1 MTIGIFGRDLAFL
14 DAYTSRPFFPTPEA
28 TMTDAASSIAIII
41 GAGHAGGEL
50 AIALRNEGWEG
61 RILLLGEEAHLPYH
75 RPPLSKAYLAGS
87 VEKASLSIRPQ
98 AAYDKAN
105 VEFFGNVRVVR
116 IDRANKRLELAD
128 GKQLAYDKLA
138 IATGG
143 RPRPLAVPN
152 AAAAERCAN
161 FHYLRTLDDV
171 ELIRAQMAPGKRLA
185 IVGGGYIGLEVA
197 AAAVAQGLQVTVL
210 EALPRVLQRV
220 TAAELS
226 AYYERKHREAGVD
239 IRTGV
244 QVADLELTDAAVSAV
259 LCADG
264 SRLEADL
271 VVVGIGLIANT
282 ELAAEAGLAVD
293 NGILVDE
300 YARTDDP
307 DIHAAGDCTN
317 HPNPVLG
324 RRLRLESVPNAL
336 EQSRVAAATM
346 AGKLHKSYASVPWFW
361 SDQYELKLK
370 MVGLSQGFERL
381 VLRGDP
387 LSDSFSAFYLKDG
400 KVLAADTVN
409 RPQDFIAAKRLVAE
423 GIPVTAEQLA
433 DDSRPLKEL
442 LPVPAA

>member
-1 MTIGIFGRDLAFL
+1 
-14 DAYTSRPFFPTPEA
+14 
-28 TMTDAASSIAIII
+28 MTDAASSTAIII

-87 VEKASLSIRPQ
+87 VEKSSLSIRPQ
-98 AAYDKAN
+98 MAYDKAN
-105 VEFFGNVRVVR
+105 VEFIGSVRVSR
-116 IDRANKRLELAD
+116 IDRANQRLELAD
-128 GKQLAYDKLA
+128 GSQLAYDKLA

-143 RPRPLAVPN
+143 RPRPLSVPN
-152 AAAAERCAN
+152 AAVAERCAN
-161 FHYLRTLDDV
+161 LHYLRTLDDV
-171 ELIRAQMAPGKRLA
+171 EQIRAQLAPGKRLA

-197 AAAVAQGLQVTVL
+197 ASAIAQGLQVTVL

-244 QVADLELTDAAVSAV
+244 QVADLEVTGDTVTAV

-264 SRLEADL
+264 SRLAADL
-271 VVVGIGLIANT
+271 VVVGIGLLANT
-282 ELAAEAGLAVD
+282 ELAAEAGLQVD

-300 YARTDDP
+300 HAQTSDP
-307 DIHAAGDCTN
+307 HIYAAGDCTN
-317 HPNPVLG
+317 HPNALLG

-336 EQSRVAAATM
+336 EQSRVAAANM
-346 AGKLHKSYASVPWFW
+346 AGKAKTYASVPWFW

-370 MVGLSQGFERL
+370 MVGLSEGFERL

-387 LSDSFSAFYLKDG
+387 ATDSFSAFYLKGD

-423 GIPVTAEQLA
+423 GIAVTAEQLA
-433 DDSRPLKEL
+433 DDGRPLKEL
-442 LPVPAA
+442 LPAAQG

>member
-1 MTIGIFGRDLAFL
+1 
-14 DAYTSRPFFPTPEA
+14 
-28 TMTDAASSIAIII
+28 MTDAASSTAIII

-50 AIALRNEGWEG
+50 AVALRNEGWAG

-87 VEKASLSIRPQ
+87 VEKSSLAIRPQ
-98 AAYDKAN
+98 AAYERAN
-105 VEFFGNVRVVR
+105 IEFMAGVRVVR
-116 IDRANKRLELAD
+116 IDRANQRLQLAD
-128 GKQLAYDKLA
+128 GAQLNYDRLA

-143 RPRPLAVPN
+143 RPRPLSVPN
-152 AAAAERCAN
+152 AAVAERCAN

-171 ELIRAQMAPGKRLA
+171 EQIRAQMAPGKRLA

-197 AAAVAQGLQVTVL
+197 ASAIAQGLQVTVL

-244 QVADLELTDAAVSAV
+244 QVADLEVTGDAVTAV

-264 SRLEADL
+264 SRLAADL
-271 VVVGIGLIANT
+271 VVVGIGLLANT
-282 ELAAEAGLAVD
+282 ELAAEAGLQVD

-300 YARTDDP
+300 HAQTSDP
-307 DIHAAGDCTN
+307 HIFAAGDCTN
-317 HPNPVLG
+317 HPNALLG

-336 EQSRVAAATM
+336 EQSRVAAANM
-346 AGKLHKSYASVPWFW
+346 AGKAKTYASAPWFW

-370 MVGLSQGFERL
+370 MVGLSEGFERL

-387 LSDSFSAFYLKDG
+387 ATDSFSAFYLKGD

-423 GIPVTAEQLA
+423 GIAISPEQLA

-442 LPVPAA
+442 LPSPAA

>member
-1 MTIGIFGRDLAFL
+1 
-14 DAYTSRPFFPTPEA
+14 
-28 TMTDAASSIAIII
+28 MTDAASSTAIII

-87 VEKASLSIRPQ
+87 VEKSSLSIRPQ
-98 AAYDKAN
+98 MAYDKAN
-105 VEFFGNVRVVR
+105 VEFIGSVRVSR
-116 IDRANKRLELAD
+116 IDRANQRLELAD
-128 GKQLAYDKLA
+128 GSQLAYDKLA

-143 RPRPLAVPN
+143 RPRPLSVPN
-152 AAAAERCAN
+152 AAVAERCAN
-161 FHYLRTLDDV
+161 LHYLRTLDDV
-171 ELIRAQMAPGKRLA
+171 EQIRAQLAPGKRLA

-197 AAAVAQGLQVTVL
+197 ASAIAQGLQVTVL

-244 QVADLELTDAAVSAV
+244 QVADLEVTGDTVTAV

-264 SRLEADL
+264 SRLAADL
-271 VVVGIGLIANT
+271 VVVGIGLLANT
-282 ELAAEAGLAVD
+282 ELAAEAGLQVD

-300 YARTDDP
+300 HAQTSDP
-307 DIHAAGDCTN
+307 QIYAAGDCTN
-317 HPNPVLG
+317 HPNALLG

-336 EQSRVAAATM
+336 EQSRVAAANM
-346 AGKLHKSYASVPWFW
+346 ADKTKTYASVPWFW

-370 MVGLSQGFERL
+370 MVGLAEGFERL

-387 LSDSFSAFYLKDG
+387 ATDSFSAFYLKGD

-423 GIPVTAEQLA
+423 GIAVTDAQLA
-433 DDSRPLKEL
+433 DDSQPLKEL
-442 LPVPAA
+442 LPAPAA

>member
-1 MTIGIFGRDLAFL
+1 
-14 DAYTSRPFFPTPEA
+14 
-28 TMTDAASSIAIII
+28 MTDAASSTAIII

-87 VEKASLSIRPQ
+87 VEKSSLSIRPQ
-98 AAYDKAN
+98 MAYDKAN
-105 VEFFGNVRVVR
+105 VEFIGGVRVSR
-116 IDRANKRLELAD
+116 IDRANQRLELAD
-128 GKQLAYDKLA
+128 GSQLAYDKLA

-143 RPRPLAVPN
+143 RPRPLSVPN
-152 AAAAERCAN
+152 AAVAERCAN

-171 ELIRAQMAPGKRLA
+171 EQIRAQLAPGKRLA

-197 AAAVAQGLQVTVL
+197 ASAIAQGLQVTVL

-244 QVADLELTDAAVSAV
+244 QVADLEVTGDAVTAV

-264 SRLEADL
+264 SRLAADL
-271 VVVGIGLIANT
+271 VVVGIGLLANT
-282 ELAAEAGLAVD
+282 ELAAEAGLQVD

-300 YARTDDP
+300 HAQTSDP
-307 DIHAAGDCTN
+307 HIYAAGDCTN
-317 HPNPVLG
+317 HPNALLG

-336 EQSRVAAATM
+336 EQSRVAAANM
-346 AGKLHKSYASVPWFW
+346 AGKAKTYASVPWFW

-370 MVGLSQGFERL
+370 MVGLAEGFERL

-387 LSDSFSAFYLKDG
+387 ATDSFSAFYLKGD

-423 GIPVTAEQLA
+423 GIAVTDAQLA
-433 DDSRPLKEL
+433 DDSRPLKEQ
-442 LPVPAA
+442 LPAPAA

>member
-1 MTIGIFGRDLAFL
+1 
-14 DAYTSRPFFPTPEA
+14 
-28 TMTDAASSIAIII
+28 MTDAASSTAIII

-87 VEKASLSIRPQ
+87 VEKSSLSIRPQ
-98 AAYDKAN
+98 MAYDKAN
-105 VEFFGNVRVVR
+105 VEFIGGVRVSR
-116 IDRANKRLELAD
+116 IDRANQRLELAD
-128 GKQLAYDKLA
+128 GSQLAYDKLA

-143 RPRPLAVPN
+143 RPRPLSVPN
-152 AAAAERCAN
+152 SAVAERCAN
-161 FHYLRTLDDV
+161 VHYLRTLDDV
-171 ELIRAQMAPGKRLA
+171 EQIRAQLAPGKRLA

-197 AAAVAQGLQVTVL
+197 ASAIAQGLQVTVL
-210 EALPRVLQRV
+210 EAMPRVLQRV

-239 IRTGV
+239 IRTDV
-244 QVADLELTDAAVSAV
+244 QVADLEVTGDTVTAV

-264 SRLEADL
+264 SRLAADL
-271 VVVGIGLIANT
+271 VVVGIGLLANT
-282 ELAAEAGLAVD
+282 ELAAEAGLQVD

-300 YARTDDP
+300 HAQTSDP
-307 DIHAAGDCTN
+307 HIYAAGDCTN
-317 HPNPVLG
+317 HPNALLG

-336 EQSRVAAATM
+336 EQSRVAAANM
-346 AGKLHKSYASVPWFW
+346 AGKAKTYASVPWFW

-370 MVGLSQGFERL
+370 MVGLAEGFERL

-387 LSDSFSAFYLKDG
+387 ATDSFSAFYLKGD

-423 GIPVTAEQLA
+423 GIAVTDAQLA

-442 LPVPAA
+442 LPAAQG

>member
-1 MTIGIFGRDLAFL
+1 
-14 DAYTSRPFFPTPEA
+14 
-28 TMTDAASSIAIII
+28 MTDAASSTAIII

-50 AIALRNEGWEG
+50 AVALRNEGWEG

-87 VEKASLSIRPQ
+87 VEKSSLAIRPL
-98 AAYDKAN
+98 AAYERAN
-105 VEFFGNVRVVR
+105 VEFMPGVRVVR
-116 IDRANKRLELAD
+116 IDRANQRLELAD
-128 GKQLAYDKLA
+128 GAQLSYDRLA

-143 RPRPLAVPN
+143 RPRPLSAPN
-152 AAAAERCAN
+152 AAVAERCAN

-171 ELIRAQMAPGKRLA
+171 EQIRAQLAAGKRLV

-197 AAAVAQGLQVTVL
+197 ASAIAQGLQVTVL

-244 QVADLELTDAAVSAV
+244 QVADLEVTSDTVTAV

-264 SRLEADL
+264 SRLAADL
-271 VVVGIGLIANT
+271 VVVGIGLLANT
-282 ELAAEAGLAVD
+282 ELAAEAGLQID

-300 YARTDDP
+300 HAQTSDP
-307 DIHAAGDCTN
+307 HIYAAGDCTN
-317 HPNPVLG
+317 HPNALLG

-336 EQSRVAAATM
+336 EQSRVAAANM
-346 AGKLHKSYASVPWFW
+346 AGKAKTYASVPWFW

-370 MVGLSQGFERL
+370 MVGLSEGFERL

-387 LSDSFSAFYLKDG
+387 ATDSFSAFYLKGD

-423 GIPVTAEQLA
+423 GIAVTAAQLA

-442 LPVPAA
+442 LPAPAA

>member
-1 MTIGIFGRDLAFL
+1 
-14 DAYTSRPFFPTPEA
+14 
-28 TMTDAASSIAIII
+28 MTDAASSTAIII

-87 VEKASLSIRPQ
+87 VEKSSLSIRPKM
-98 AAYDKAN
+98 AYDKAN
-105 VEFFGNVRVVR
+105 VEFIGGVRVSR
-116 IDRANKRLELAD
+116 IDRANQRLELAD
-128 GKQLAYDKLA
+128 GSQLAYDRLA

-143 RPRPLAVPN
+143 RPRPLSVPN
-152 AAAAERCAN
+152 AAVAERCAN

-171 ELIRAQMAPGKRLA
+171 EQIRAQLAPGKRLA

-197 AAAVAQGLQVTVL
+197 ASAIAQGLQVTVL

-244 QVADLELTDAAVSAV
+244 QVADLEVTGDTVTAV

-264 SRLEADL
+264 SRLAADL
-271 VVVGIGLIANT
+271 VVVGIGLLANT
-282 ELAAEAGLAVD
+282 ELAAEAGLQVD

-300 YARTDDP
+300 HAQTSDP
-307 DIHAAGDCTN
+307 HIYAAGDCTN
-317 HPNPVLG
+317 HPNALLG

-336 EQSRVAAATM
+336 EQSRVAAANM
-346 AGKLHKSYASVPWFW
+346 AGKAKTYASVPWFW

-370 MVGLSQGFERL
+370 MVGLAEGFERL

-387 LSDSFSAFYLKDG
+387 ATDSFSAFYLKGD

-423 GIPVTAEQLA
+423 GIAVTAEQLA
-433 DDSRPLKEL
+433 DDGRPLKEL
-442 LPVPAA
+442 LPAAQG

>member
-1 MTIGIFGRDLAFL
+1 
-14 DAYTSRPFFPTPEA
+14 
-28 TMTDAASSIAIII
+28 MTDAASSTAIII

-87 VEKASLSIRPQ
+87 VEKSSLSIRPQ
-98 AAYDKAN
+98 MAYDKAN
-105 VEFFGNVRVVR
+105 VEFIGGVRVSR
-116 IDRANKRLELAD
+116 IDRANQRLELAD
-128 GKQLAYDKLA
+128 GSQLAYDRLA

-143 RPRPLAVPN
+143 RPRPLSVPN
-152 AAAAERCAN
+152 AAVAERCAN

-171 ELIRAQMAPGKRLA
+171 EQIRAQLAPGKRLA

-197 AAAVAQGLQVTVL
+197 ASAIAQGLLVTVL

-244 QVADLELTDAAVSAV
+244 QVADLEVTGDTVTAV

-264 SRLEADL
+264 SRLAADL
-271 VVVGIGLIANT
+271 VVVGIGLLANT
-282 ELAAEAGLAVD
+282 ELAAEAGLQVD

-300 YARTDDP
+300 HAQTSDP
-307 DIHAAGDCTN
+307 HIYAAGDCTN
-317 HPNPVLG
+317 HPNALLG

-336 EQSRVAAATM
+336 EQSRVAAANM
-346 AGKLHKSYASVPWFW
+346 AGKTKTYASVPWFW

-370 MVGLSQGFERL
+370 MVGLAEGFERL

-387 LSDSFSAFYLKDG
+387 ATDSFSAFYLKGD

-423 GIPVTAEQLA
+423 GIAVTDTQLA

>member
-1 MTIGIFGRDLAFL
+1 
-14 DAYTSRPFFPTPEA
+14 
-28 TMTDAASSIAIII
+28 MTDAASSTAIII

-50 AIALRNEGWEG
+50 AVALRNEGWEG

-87 VEKASLSIRPQ
+87 VEKSSLSIRPQ
-98 AAYDKAN
+98 AAYERAN
-105 VEFFGNVRVVR
+105 VEFFGGVRVSR
-116 IDRANKRLELAD
+116 IDRAGKRVELAD
-128 GKQLAYDKLA
+128 GKQLAYDRLA

-171 ELIRAQMAPGKRLA
+171 ELIRAQMATGKRLA

-244 QVADLELTDAAVSAV
+244 QVADLQISGEWVSAV
-259 LCADG
+259 CCADG
-264 SRLEADL
+264 SVLETDL
-271 VVVGIGLIANT
+271 VVVGIGLLANT
-282 ELAAEAGLAVD
+282 ELAAEAGLQVD

-300 YARTDDP
+300 YARTSDP
-307 DIHAAGDCTN
+307 DIYAAGDCTN
-317 HPNPVLG
+317 HPNALLG

-336 EQSRVAAATM
+336 EQSRVAAANM
-346 AGKLHKSYASVPWFW
+346 AGKRKSYASVPWFW

-370 MVGLSQGFERL
+370 MVGLSEGFERL

-387 LSDSFSAFYLKDG
+387 QSDSFSAFYLKDG

-423 GIPVTAEQLA
+423 GIAVTAEQLA
-433 DDSRPLKEL
+433 DDTKPLKEL
-442 LPVPAA
+442 LPAPSV

>member
-1 MTIGIFGRDLAFL
+1 
-14 DAYTSRPFFPTPEA
+14 
-28 TMTDAASSIAIII
+28 MTDAASSTAIII

-87 VEKASLSIRPQ
+87 VEKSSLSIRPQ
-98 AAYDKAN
+98 MAYDKAN
-105 VEFFGNVRVVR
+105 VEFIGGVRVSR
-116 IDRANKRLELAD
+116 IDRANQRLELAD
-128 GKQLAYDKLA
+128 GSQLAYDRLA

-143 RPRPLAVPN
+143 RPRPLSVPN
-152 AAAAERCAN
+152 AAVAERCAN

-171 ELIRAQMAPGKRLA
+171 EQIRAQLAPGKRLA

-197 AAAVAQGLQVTVL
+197 ASAIAQGLQVTVL

-244 QVADLELTDAAVSAV
+244 QVADLEVTGDTVTAV

-264 SRLEADL
+264 SRLAADL
-271 VVVGIGLIANT
+271 VVVGIGLLANT
-282 ELAAEAGLAVD
+282 ELAAEAGLQVD

-300 YARTDDP
+300 HAQTSDP
-307 DIHAAGDCTN
+307 HIYAAGDCTN
-317 HPNPVLG
+317 HPNALLG

-336 EQSRVAAATM
+336 EQSRVAAANM
-346 AGKLHKSYASVPWFW
+346 AGKAKTYASVPWFW

-370 MVGLSQGFERL
+370 MVGLAEGFERL

-387 LSDSFSAFYLKDG
+387 ATDSFSAFYLKGD

-423 GIPVTAEQLA
+423 GIAVTAEQLA
-433 DDSRPLKEL
+433 DDGRPLKEL
-442 LPVPAA
+442 LPAAQG

>member
-1 MTIGIFGRDLAFL
+1 
-14 DAYTSRPFFPTPEA
+14 
-28 TMTDAASSIAIII
+28 MTDAASSTAIII

-87 VEKASLSIRPQ
+87 VEKSSLSIRPQ
-98 AAYDKAN
+98 MAYDKAN
-105 VEFFGNVRVVR
+105 VEFIGGVRVSR
-116 IDRANKRLELAD
+116 IDRANQRLELAD
-128 GKQLAYDKLA
+128 GSQLAYDRLA

-143 RPRPLAVPN
+143 RPRPLSVPN
-152 AAAAERCAN
+152 AAVAERCAN

-171 ELIRAQMAPGKRLA
+171 EQIRAQLAPGKRLA

-197 AAAVAQGLQVTVL
+197 ASAIAQGLQVTVL

-244 QVADLELTDAAVSAV
+244 QVADLEVTGDTVTAV

-264 SRLEADL
+264 SRLAADL
-271 VVVGIGLIANT
+271 VVVGIGLLANT
-282 ELAAEAGLAVD
+282 ELAAEAGLQVD

-300 YARTDDP
+300 HAQTSDP
-307 DIHAAGDCTN
+307 HIYAAGDCTN
-317 HPNPVLG
+317 HPNALLG

-336 EQSRVAAATM
+336 EQSRVAAANM
-346 AGKLHKSYASVPWFW
+346 AGKAKTYASVPWFW

-370 MVGLSQGFERL
+370 MVGLAEGFERL

-387 LSDSFSAFYLKDG
+387 ATDSFSAFYLKSD

-423 GIPVTAEQLA
+423 GIAVTDTQLA

>member
-1 MTIGIFGRDLAFL
+1 
-14 DAYTSRPFFPTPEA
+14 
-28 TMTDAASSIAIII
+28 MTDAASSTAIII

-87 VEKASLSIRPQ
+87 VEKSSLSIRPQ
-98 AAYDKAN
+98 MAYDTAN
-105 VEFFGNVRVVR
+105 VEFIGGVRVSR
-116 IDRANKRLELAD
+116 IDRANQRLELAD
-128 GKQLAYDKLA
+128 GSQLAYDRLA

-143 RPRPLAVPN
+143 RPRPLSVPN
-152 AAAAERCAN
+152 AAVAERCAN
-161 FHYLRTLDDV
+161 FHYLRSLDDV
-171 ELIRAQMAPGKRLA
+171 EQIRAQLAPGKRLA

-197 AAAVAQGLQVTVL
+197 ASAIAQGLQVTVL

-244 QVADLELTDAAVSAV
+244 QVADLEVTGDTVTAV

-264 SRLEADL
+264 SRLAADL
-271 VVVGIGLIANT
+271 VVVGIGLLANT
-282 ELAAEAGLAVD
+282 ELAAEAGLQVD

-300 YARTDDP
+300 HAQTSDP
-307 DIHAAGDCTN
+307 QIYAAGDCTN
-317 HPNPVLG
+317 HPNALLG

-336 EQSRVAAATM
+336 EQSRVAAANM
-346 AGKLHKSYASVPWFW
+346 AGKAKTYASVPWFW

-370 MVGLSQGFERL
+370 MVGLSEGFERL

-387 LSDSFSAFYLKDG
+387 ATDSFSAFYLKGD

-423 GIPVTAEQLA
+423 GIAVTAEQLA
-433 DDSRPLKEL
+433 DDGRPLKEL
-442 LPVPAA
+442 LPAAQG

>member
-1 MTIGIFGRDLAFL
+1 
-14 DAYTSRPFFPTPEA
+14 
-28 TMTDAASSIAIII
+28 MTDAASSTAIII

-87 VEKASLSIRPQ
+87 VEKSSLSIRPQ
-98 AAYDKAN
+98 MAYDKAN
-105 VEFFGNVRVVR
+105 VEFIGGVRVSR
-116 IDRANKRLELAD
+116 IDRANQRLELAD
-128 GKQLAYDKLA
+128 GSQLAYDKLA

-143 RPRPLAVPN
+143 RPRPLSVPN
-152 AAAAERCAN
+152 AAVAERCAN

-171 ELIRAQMAPGKRLA
+171 EQIRAQLAPGKRLA

-197 AAAVAQGLQVTVL
+197 ASAIAQGLQVTVL

-244 QVADLELTDAAVSAV
+244 QVADLEVTGDTVTAV

-264 SRLEADL
+264 SRLAADL
-271 VVVGIGLIANT
+271 VVVGIGLLANT
-282 ELAAEAGLAVD
+282 ELAAEAGLQVD

-300 YARTDDP
+300 HAQTSDP
-307 DIHAAGDCTN
+307 HIYAAGDCTN
-317 HPNPVLG
+317 HPNALLG

-336 EQSRVAAATM
+336 EQSRVAAANM
-346 AGKLHKSYASVPWFW
+346 ADKTKTYASVPWFW

-370 MVGLSQGFERL
+370 MVGLAEGFERL

-387 LSDSFSAFYLKDG
+387 ATDSFSAFYLKGD

-423 GIPVTAEQLA
+423 GIAVTAEQLA
-433 DDSRPLKEL
+433 DDGRPLKEL
-442 LPVPAA
+442 LPAAQG

>member
-1 MTIGIFGRDLAFL
+1 
-14 DAYTSRPFFPTPEA
+14 
-28 TMTDAASSIAIII
+28 MTDAASSTAIII

-87 VEKASLSIRPQ
+87 VEKSSLAIRPL
-98 AAYDKAN
+98 AAYERAN
-105 VEFFGNVRVVR
+105 VEFMPGVRVVR
-116 IDRANKRLELAD
+116 IDRANQRLELAD
-128 GKQLAYDKLA
+128 GAQLSYDRLA

-143 RPRPLAVPN
+143 RPRPLSAPN
-152 AAAAERCAN
+152 AAVAERCAN

-171 ELIRAQMAPGKRLA
+171 EQIRAQLAAGKRLV

-197 AAAVAQGLQVTVL
+197 ASAIAQGLQVTVL

-244 QVADLELTDAAVSAV
+244 QVADLEVTGDTVTAV

-264 SRLEADL
+264 SRLAADL

-282 ELAAEAGLAVD
+282 ELAAEAGLQID

-300 YARTDDP
+300 HAQTSDP
-307 DIHAAGDCTN
+307 HIYAAGDCTN
-317 HPNPVLG
+317 HPNALLG

-336 EQSRVAAATM
+336 EQSRVAAANM
-346 AGKLHKSYASVPWFW
+346 AGKAKTYASVPWFW

-370 MVGLSQGFERL
+370 MVGLAEGFERL

-387 LSDSFSAFYLKDG
+387 ATDSFSAFYLKGD

-423 GIPVTAEQLA
+423 GIAVTDAQLA

>member
-1 MTIGIFGRDLAFL
+1 
-14 DAYTSRPFFPTPEA
+14 
-28 TMTDAASSIAIII
+28 MTDAASSTAIII

-87 VEKASLSIRPQ
+87 VEKSSLSIRPQ
-98 AAYDKAN
+98 MAYDKAN
-105 VEFFGNVRVVR
+105 VEFIGSVRVSR
-116 IDRANKRLELAD
+116 IDRANQRLELAD
-128 GKQLAYDKLA
+128 GSQLAYDKLA

-143 RPRPLAVPN
+143 RPRPLSVPN
-152 AAAAERCAN
+152 ATVAERCAN

-171 ELIRAQMAPGKRLA
+171 EQIRAQLAPGKRLA

-197 AAAVAQGLQVTVL
+197 ASAIAQGLQVTVL

-244 QVADLELTDAAVSAV
+244 QVADLEVTGDTVTAV

-264 SRLEADL
+264 SRLAADL
-271 VVVGIGLIANT
+271 VVVGIGLLANT
-282 ELAAEAGLAVD
+282 ELAAEAGLQVD

-300 YARTDDP
+300 HAQTSDP
-307 DIHAAGDCTN
+307 HIYAAGDCTN
-317 HPNPVLG
+317 HPNALLG

-336 EQSRVAAATM
+336 EQSRVAAANM
-346 AGKLHKSYASVPWFW
+346 AGKTKTYASVPWFW

-370 MVGLSQGFERL
+370 MVGLSEGFERL

-387 LSDSFSAFYLKDG
+387 ATDSFSAFYLQGD

-423 GIPVTAEQLA
+423 GIAVTDAQLA

-442 LPVPAA
+442 LPAAQG

>member
-1 MTIGIFGRDLAFL
+1 
-14 DAYTSRPFFPTPEA
+14 
-28 TMTDAASSIAIII
+28 MTDAASSTAIII

-75 RPPLSKAYLAGS
+75 RPPLSKAYLAGG
-87 VEKASLSIRPQ
+87 VEKSSLAIRPL
-98 AAYDKAN
+98 AAYERAN
-105 VEFFGNVRVVR
+105 VEFMPGVRVVR
-116 IDRANKRLELAD
+116 IDRANQRLELAD
-128 GKQLAYDKLA
+128 GSQLAYDKLA

-143 RPRPLAVPN
+143 RPRPLSVPN
-152 AAAAERCAN
+152 AAVAERCAN

-171 ELIRAQMAPGKRLA
+171 EQIRAQLAAGKRLA

-197 AAAVAQGLQVTVL
+197 ASAVAQGLQVTVL

-244 QVADLELTDAAVSAV
+244 QVADLEVTGDAVTAV

-264 SRLEADL
+264 SRLAADL
-271 VVVGIGLIANT
+271 VVVGIGLLANT
-282 ELAAEAGLAVD
+282 ELAAEAGLQVD

-300 YARTDDP
+300 HAQTSDP
-307 DIHAAGDCTN
+307 HIYAAGDCTN
-317 HPNPVLG
+317 HPNALLG

-336 EQSRVAAATM
+336 EQSRVAAANM
-346 AGKLHKSYASVPWFW
+346 AGKAKTYASAPWFW

-370 MVGLSQGFERL
+370 MVGLAEGFERL

-387 LSDSFSAFYLKDG
+387 ATDSFSAFYLKGD

-423 GIPVTAEQLA
+423 GIAVTDTQLA

>member
-1 MTIGIFGRDLAFL
+1 
-14 DAYTSRPFFPTPEA
+14 
-28 TMTDAASSIAIII
+28 MTDAASSTAIII

-87 VEKASLSIRPQ
+87 VEKSSLSIRPQ
-98 AAYDKAN
+98 MAYDKAN
-105 VEFFGNVRVVR
+105 VEFIGSVRVSR
-116 IDRANKRLELAD
+116 IDRANQRLELAD
-128 GKQLAYDKLA
+128 GSQLAYDKLA

-143 RPRPLAVPN
+143 RPRPLSVPN
-152 AAAAERCAN
+152 AAVAERCAN

-171 ELIRAQMAPGKRLA
+171 EQIRAQLAPGKRLA

-197 AAAVAQGLQVTVL
+197 ASAIAQGLQVTVL

-244 QVADLELTDAAVSAV
+244 QVADLEVTGDTVTAV

-264 SRLEADL
+264 SRLAADL
-271 VVVGIGLIANT
+271 VVVGIGLLANT
-282 ELAAEAGLAVD
+282 ELAAEAGLQVD

-300 YARTDDP
+300 HAQTSDP
-307 DIHAAGDCTN
+307 HIYAAGDCTN
-317 HPNPVLG
+317 HPNALLG

-336 EQSRVAAATM
+336 EQSRVAAANM
-346 AGKLHKSYASVPWFW
+346 AGKAKTYASVPWFW

-370 MVGLSQGFERL
+370 MVGLAEGFERL

-387 LSDSFSAFYLKDG
+387 ATDSFSAFYLKGD

-423 GIPVTAEQLA
+423 GIAVTAEQLA
-433 DDSRPLKEL
+433 DDGRPLKEL
-442 LPVPAA
+442 LPAAQG

>member
-1 MTIGIFGRDLAFL
+1 
-14 DAYTSRPFFPTPEA
+14 
-28 TMTDAASSIAIII
+28 MTDAASSTAIII

-87 VEKASLSIRPQ
+87 VEKSSLSIRPQ

-105 VEFFGNVRVVR
+105 VEFFGGVRVVR

-143 RPRPLAVPN
+143 RPRPLMVPN
-152 AAAAERCAN
+152 AAAAERCTN

-171 ELIRAQMAPGKRLA
+171 ELIRAQMAAGKRLA

-197 AAAVAQGLQVTVL
+197 ASAVAQGLQVTVL

-239 IRTGV
+239 IRTSV
-244 QVADLELTDAAVSAV
+244 QVADLEVTGEVVSAV
-259 LCADG
+259 ICADG
-264 SRLEADL
+264 GRLETDL

-282 ELAAEAGLAVD
+282 ELAAETGLQVD

-300 YARTDDP
+300 HAQTSDP
-307 DIHAAGDCTN
+307 DIYAAGDCTN
-317 HPNPVLG
+317 HPNHLLG

-336 EQSRVAAATM
+336 EQSRVAAAGM
-346 AGKLHKSYASVPWFW
+346 AGKLKAYASVPWFW

-370 MVGLSQGFERL
+370 MVGLSEGFERL

-387 LSDSFSAFYLKDG
+387 LTDSFSAFYLKDG

-423 GIPVTAEQLA
+423 GIAVTVEQLA

>member
-1 MTIGIFGRDLAFL
+1 
-14 DAYTSRPFFPTPEA
+14 
-28 TMTDAASSIAIII
+28 MTDAASSTAIII

-87 VEKASLSIRPQ
+87 VEKSSLSIRPQ
-98 AAYDKAN
+98 MAYDKAN
-105 VEFFGNVRVVR
+105 VEFIGSVRVSR
-116 IDRANKRLELAD
+116 IDRANQRLELAD
-128 GKQLAYDKLA
+128 GSQLAYDRLA

-143 RPRPLAVPN
+143 RPRPLSVPN
-152 AAAAERCAN
+152 AAVAEHCAN

-171 ELIRAQMAPGKRLA
+171 EQIRAQLAPGKRLA

-197 AAAVAQGLQVTVL
+197 ASAIAQGLQVTVL

-244 QVADLELTDAAVSAV
+244 QVADLEVTGDAVTAV

-264 SRLEADL
+264 SRLAADL
-271 VVVGIGLIANT
+271 VVVGIGLLANT
-282 ELAAEAGLAVD
+282 ELAAEAGLQVD

-300 YARTDDP
+300 HAQTSDP
-307 DIHAAGDCTN
+307 HIYAAGDCTN
-317 HPNPVLG
+317 HPNALLG

-336 EQSRVAAATM
+336 EQSRVAAANM
-346 AGKLHKSYASVPWFW
+346 AGKAKTYASVPWFW

-370 MVGLSQGFERL
+370 MVGLAEGFERL

-387 LSDSFSAFYLKDG
+387 ATDSFSAFYLKGD

-423 GIPVTAEQLA
+423 GIAVTAEQLA
-433 DDSRPLKEL
+433 DDGRPLKEL
-442 LPVPAA
+442 LPAAQG

>member
-1 MTIGIFGRDLAFL
+1 
-14 DAYTSRPFFPTPEA
+14 
-28 TMTDAASSIAIII
+28 MTDAASSTAIII

-87 VEKASLSIRPQ
+87 VEKSSLAIRPQ
-98 AAYDKAN
+98 MAYDKAN
-105 VEFFGNVRVVR
+105 VEFIGSVRVSR
-116 IDRANKRLELAD
+116 IDRANQRLELAD
-128 GKQLAYDKLA
+128 GSQLAYDRLA

-143 RPRPLAVPN
+143 RPRPLSVPN
-152 AAAAERCAN
+152 AAVAERCAN
-161 FHYLRTLDDV
+161 FHYLRSLDDV
-171 ELIRAQMAPGKRLA
+171 EQIRAQLAPGKRLA

-197 AAAVAQGLQVTVL
+197 ASAIAQGLQVTVL

-244 QVADLELTDAAVSAV
+244 QVADLEVTGDTVTAV

-264 SRLEADL
+264 SRLAADL
-271 VVVGIGLIANT
+271 VVVGIGLLANT
-282 ELAAEAGLAVD
+282 ELAAEAGLQVD

-300 YARTDDP
+300 HAQTSDP
-307 DIHAAGDCTN
+307 HIYAAGDCTN
-317 HPNPVLG
+317 HPNALLG

-336 EQSRVAAATM
+336 EQSRVAAANM
-346 AGKLHKSYASVPWFW
+346 AGKAKTYASVPWFW

-370 MVGLSQGFERL
+370 MVGLAEGFERL

-387 LSDSFSAFYLKDG
+387 ATDSFSAFYLKGD

-423 GIPVTAEQLA
+423 GIAVTAEQLA
-433 DDSRPLKEL
+433 DDGRPLKEL
-442 LPVPAA
+442 LPAAQG

>member
-1 MTIGIFGRDLAFL
+1 
-14 DAYTSRPFFPTPEA
+14 
-28 TMTDAASSIAIII
+28 MTDAASSTAIII

-87 VEKASLSIRPQ
+87 VEKSSLSIRPQ
-98 AAYDKAN
+98 MAYDKAN
-105 VEFFGNVRVVR
+105 VEFIGGVRVSR
-116 IDRANKRLELAD
+116 IDRANQRLELAD
-128 GKQLAYDKLA
+128 GSQLAYDKLA

-143 RPRPLAVPN
+143 RPRPLSVPN
-152 AAAAERCAN
+152 AAVAERCAN

-171 ELIRAQMAPGKRLA
+171 EQIRAQLAPGKRLA

-197 AAAVAQGLQVTVL
+197 ASAIAQGLQVTVL

-244 QVADLELTDAAVSAV
+244 QVADLEVTGDTVTAV

-264 SRLEADL
+264 SRLAADL
-271 VVVGIGLIANT
+271 VVVGIGLLANT
-282 ELAAEAGLAVD
+282 ELAAEAGLQVD

-300 YARTDDP
+300 HAQTSDP
-307 DIHAAGDCTN
+307 HIYAAGDCTN
-317 HPNPVLG
+317 HPNALLG

-336 EQSRVAAATM
+336 EQSRVAAANM
-346 AGKLHKSYASVPWFW
+346 AGKAKTYASVPWFW

-370 MVGLSQGFERL
+370 MVGLAEGFERL

-387 LSDSFSAFYLKDG
+387 ATDSFSAFYLKGD

-423 GIPVTAEQLA
+423 GIAVTDAQLA

-442 LPVPAA
+442 LPAAQG

>member
-1 MTIGIFGRDLAFL
+1 
-14 DAYTSRPFFPTPEA
+14 
-28 TMTDAASSIAIII
+28 MTDAASSTAIII

-87 VEKASLSIRPQ
+87 VEKSSLSIRPQ
-98 AAYDKAN
+98 MAYDKAN
-105 VEFFGNVRVVR
+105 VEFIGSVRVSR
-116 IDRANKRLELAD
+116 IDRANQRLELAD
-128 GKQLAYDKLA
+128 GSQLAYDKLA

-143 RPRPLAVPN
+143 RPRPLSVPN
-152 AAAAERCAN
+152 AAVAERCAN
-161 FHYLRTLDDV
+161 LHYLRTLDDV
-171 ELIRAQMAPGKRLA
+171 EQIRAQLAPGKRLA

-197 AAAVAQGLQVTVL
+197 ASAIAQGLQVTVL

-244 QVADLELTDAAVSAV
+244 QVADLEVTGDTVTAV

-271 VVVGIGLIANT
+271 VVVGIGLLANT
-282 ELAAEAGLAVD
+282 ELAAEAGLQVD

-300 YARTDDP
+300 HAQTSDP
-307 DIHAAGDCTN
+307 HIYAAGDCTN
-317 HPNPVLG
+317 HPNALLG

-336 EQSRVAAATM
+336 EQSRVAAANM
-346 AGKLHKSYASVPWFW
+346 AGKAKTYASVPWFW

-370 MVGLSQGFERL
+370 MVGLAEGFERL

-387 LSDSFSAFYLKDG
+387 ATDSFSAFYLKGD

-423 GIPVTAEQLA
+423 GIAVTAEQLA
-433 DDSRPLKEL
+433 DDGRPLKEL
-442 LPVPAA
+442 LPAAQG

>member
-1 MTIGIFGRDLAFL
+1 
-14 DAYTSRPFFPTPEA
+14 
-28 TMTDAASSIAIII
+28 MTDAASSTAIII

-87 VEKASLSIRPQ
+87 VEKSSLSIRPQ
-98 AAYDKAN
+98 MAYDKAN
-105 VEFFGNVRVVR
+105 VEFIGGVRVSR
-116 IDRANKRLELAD
+116 IDRANQRLELAD
-128 GKQLAYDKLA
+128 GSQLAYDKLA

-143 RPRPLAVPN
+143 RPRPLSVPN
-152 AAAAERCAN
+152 AVVAERCAN

-171 ELIRAQMAPGKRLA
+171 EQIRAQLAPGKRLA

-197 AAAVAQGLQVTVL
+197 ASAIAQGLQVTVL

-244 QVADLELTDAAVSAV
+244 QVADLEVTGDAVTAV

-264 SRLEADL
+264 SRLAADL
-271 VVVGIGLIANT
+271 VVVGIGLLANT
-282 ELAAEAGLAVD
+282 ELAAEAGLQVD

-300 YARTDDP
+300 HAQTSDP
-307 DIHAAGDCTN
+307 HIYAAGDCTN
-317 HPNPVLG
+317 HPNALLG

-336 EQSRVAAATM
+336 EQSRVAAANM
-346 AGKLHKSYASVPWFW
+346 AGKAKTYASVPWFW

-370 MVGLSQGFERL
+370 MVGLAEGFERL

-387 LSDSFSAFYLKDG
+387 ATDSFSAFYLKGD

-423 GIPVTAEQLA
+423 GIAVTAEQLA
-433 DDSRPLKEL
+433 DDGRPLKEL
-442 LPVPAA
+442 LPAAQG

>member
-1 MTIGIFGRDLAFL
+1 
-14 DAYTSRPFFPTPEA
+14 
-28 TMTDAASSIAIII
+28 MTDAASSTAIII

-87 VEKASLSIRPQ
+87 VEKSSLSIRPQ
-98 AAYDKAN
+98 MAYDKAN
-105 VEFFGNVRVVR
+105 VEFIGGVRVSR
-116 IDRANKRLELAD
+116 IDRANQRLELAD
-128 GKQLAYDKLA
+128 GSQLAYDKLA

-143 RPRPLAVPN
+143 RPRPLSVPN
-152 AAAAERCAN
+152 AAVAERCAN

-171 ELIRAQMAPGKRLA
+171 EQIRAQLAPGKRLA

-197 AAAVAQGLQVTVL
+197 ASAIAQGLQVTVL

-244 QVADLELTDAAVSAV
+244 QVADLEVTGDAVTAV

-264 SRLEADL
+264 SRLAADL
-271 VVVGIGLIANT
+271 VVVGIGLLANT
-282 ELAAEAGLAVD
+282 ELAAEAGLQVD

-300 YARTDDP
+300 HAQTSDP
-307 DIHAAGDCTN
+307 HIYAAGDCTN
-317 HPNPVLG
+317 HPNALLG

-336 EQSRVAAATM
+336 EQSRVAAANM
-346 AGKLHKSYASVPWFW
+346 AGKAKTYASMPWFW

-370 MVGLSQGFERL
+370 MVGLSEGFERL

-387 LSDSFSAFYLKDG
+387 ATDSFSAFYLKGD

-423 GIPVTAEQLA
+423 GIAVTDAQLA

>member
-1 MTIGIFGRDLAFL
+1 
-14 DAYTSRPFFPTPEA
+14 
-28 TMTDAASSIAIII
+28 MTDAASSTAIII

-87 VEKASLSIRPQ
+87 VEKSSLSIRPQ
-98 AAYDKAN
+98 MAYDKAN
-105 VEFFGNVRVVR
+105 VEFIGGVRVSR
-116 IDRANKRLELAD
+116 IDRANQRLELAD
-128 GKQLAYDKLA
+128 GSQLAYDRLA

-143 RPRPLAVPN
+143 RPRPLSVPN
-152 AAAAERCAN
+152 AAVAERCAN

-171 ELIRAQMAPGKRLA
+171 EQIRAQLAPGKRLA

-197 AAAVAQGLQVTVL
+197 ASAIAQGLQVTVL

-244 QVADLELTDAAVSAV
+244 QVADLEVTGDTVTAV

-264 SRLEADL
+264 SRLAADL
-271 VVVGIGLIANT
+271 VVVGIGLLANT
-282 ELAAEAGLAVD
+282 ELAAEAGLQVD

-300 YARTDDP
+300 HAQTSDP
-307 DIHAAGDCTN
+307 QIYAAGDCTN
-317 HPNPVLG
+317 HPNALLG

-336 EQSRVAAATM
+336 EQSRVAAANM
-346 AGKLHKSYASVPWFW
+346 AGKAKTYASVPWFW

-370 MVGLSQGFERL
+370 MVGLSEGFERL

-387 LSDSFSAFYLKDG
+387 ASDSFSAFYLKGD

-423 GIPVTAEQLA
+423 GIAVTDAQLA
-433 DDSRPLKEL
+433 DDSRYHHMRQQILHFLYEKQPK
-442 LPVPAA
+442 AA

>member
-1 MTIGIFGRDLAFL
+1 
-14 DAYTSRPFFPTPEA
+14 
-28 TMTDAASSIAIII
+28 MTDAASSTAIII

-87 VEKASLSIRPQ
+87 VEKSSLSIRPQ
-98 AAYDKAN
+98 MAYDKAN
-105 VEFFGNVRVVR
+105 VEFIGGVRVSR
-116 IDRANKRLELAD
+116 IDRANQRLELAD
-128 GKQLAYDKLA
+128 GSQLAYDKLA

-143 RPRPLAVPN
+143 RPRPLSVPN
-152 AAAAERCAN
+152 AAVAERCAN

-171 ELIRAQMAPGKRLA
+171 EQIRAQLAPGKRLA

-197 AAAVAQGLQVTVL
+197 ASAIAQGLQVTVL

-244 QVADLELTDAAVSAV
+244 QVADLEVTGDTVTAV

-264 SRLEADL
+264 SRLAADL
-271 VVVGIGLIANT
+271 VVVGIGLLANT
-282 ELAAEAGLAVD
+282 ELAAEAGLQVD

-300 YARTDDP
+300 HAQTSDP
-307 DIHAAGDCTN
+307 HIYAAGDCTN
-317 HPNPVLG
+317 HPNALLG

-336 EQSRVAAATM
+336 EQSRVAAANM
-346 AGKLHKSYASVPWFW
+346 AGKAKTYASVPWFW

-370 MVGLSQGFERL
+370 MVGLAEGFERL

-387 LSDSFSAFYLKDG
+387 ATDSFSAFYLKGD

-423 GIPVTAEQLA
+423 GIAVTDAQLA

-442 LPVPAA
+442 LPAPAA

>member
-1 MTIGIFGRDLAFL
+1 
-14 DAYTSRPFFPTPEA
+14 
-28 TMTDAASSIAIII
+28 MTDAASSTAIII

-87 VEKASLSIRPQ
+87 VEKSSLAIRPQ
-98 AAYDKAN
+98 MAYDKAN
-105 VEFFGNVRVVR
+105 VEFIGGVRVSR
-116 IDRANKRLELAD
+116 IDRANQRLELAD
-128 GKQLAYDKLA
+128 GSQLAYDRLA

-143 RPRPLAVPN
+143 RPRPLSVPN
-152 AAAAERCAN
+152 AAVAERCAN

-171 ELIRAQMAPGKRLA
+171 ELIRAQLAPGKRLA

-197 AAAVAQGLQVTVL
+197 ASAVAQGLQVTVL

-244 QVADLELTDAAVSAV
+244 QVADLEVTGDTVTAV

-264 SRLEADL
+264 SRLAADL
-271 VVVGIGLIANT
+271 VVVGIGLLANT
-282 ELAAEAGLAVD
+282 ELAAEAGLQVD

-300 YARTDDP
+300 HAQTSDP
-307 DIHAAGDCTN
+307 HIYAAGDCTN
-317 HPNPVLG
+317 HPNALLG

-336 EQSRVAAATM
+336 EQSRVAAANM
-346 AGKLHKSYASVPWFW
+346 AGKAKTYASVPWFW

-370 MVGLSQGFERL
+370 MVGLAEGFERL
-381 VLRGDP
+381 VLRGDRAT
-387 LSDSFSAFYLKDG
+387 DSFSAFYLKGD

-423 GIPVTAEQLA
+423 GIAVTDAQLA

>member
-1 MTIGIFGRDLAFL
+1 
-14 DAYTSRPFFPTPEA
+14 
-28 TMTDAASSIAIII
+28 MTDAASSIAIII

-87 VEKASLSIRPQ
+87 VEKSSLSIRPQ
-98 AAYDKAN
+98 MAYDKAN
-105 VEFFGNVRVVR
+105 VEFFGGVRVLR

-143 RPRPLAVPN
+143 RPRPLSVPN

-171 ELIRAQMAPGKRLA
+171 ELIRAQMATGKRLA

-239 IRTGV
+239 IRTSV
-244 QVADLELTDAAVSAV
+244 QVADLEVTGEAVSAV
-259 LCADG
+259 ICADG
-264 SRLEADL
+264 SRLETDL

-282 ELAAEAGLAVD
+282 ELAAEAGLEVD
-293 NGILVDE
+293 NGILVDQH
-300 YARTDDP
+300 AQTSDP

-317 HPNPVLG
+317 HPNPLLG

-336 EQSRVAAATM
+336 EQSRVAAAGM
-346 AGKLHKSYASVPWFW
+346 AGKLKAYASVPWFW

-370 MVGLSQGFERL
+370 MVGLSEGFERL
-381 VLRGDP
+381 VLRGEP
-387 LSDSFSAFYLKDG
+387 QTDSFSAFYLKDG

-423 GIPVTAEQLA
+423 GIAVTAEQLA

-442 LPVPAA
+442 LPTPAA

>member
-1 MTIGIFGRDLAFL
+1 
-14 DAYTSRPFFPTPEA
+14 
-28 TMTDAASSIAIII
+28 MTDAASSTAIII

-87 VEKASLSIRPQ
+87 VEKSSLSIRPQ
-98 AAYDKAN
+98 MAYDKAN
-105 VEFFGNVRVVR
+105 VEFIGGVRVSR
-116 IDRANKRLELAD
+116 IDRANQRLELAD
-128 GKQLAYDKLA
+128 GSQLAYDKLA

-143 RPRPLAVPN
+143 RPRPLSVPN
-152 AAAAERCAN
+152 AAVAERCAN

-171 ELIRAQMAPGKRLA
+171 EQIRAQLAPGKRLA

-197 AAAVAQGLQVTVL
+197 ASAIAQGLLVTVL

-244 QVADLELTDAAVSAV
+244 QVADLEVTGDTVTAV

-264 SRLEADL
+264 SRLAADL
-271 VVVGIGLIANT
+271 VVVGIGLLANT
-282 ELAAEAGLAVD
+282 ELAAEAGLQVD

-300 YARTDDP
+300 HAQTSDP
-307 DIHAAGDCTN
+307 HIYAAGDCTN
-317 HPNPVLG
+317 HPNALLG

-336 EQSRVAAATM
+336 EQSRVAAANM
-346 AGKLHKSYASVPWFW
+346 AGKAKTYASVPWFW

-370 MVGLSQGFERL
+370 MVGLAEGFERL

-387 LSDSFSAFYLKDG
+387 ATDSFSAFYLKGD

-423 GIPVTAEQLA
+423 GIAVTAEQLA
-433 DDSRPLKEL
+433 DDGRPLKEL
-442 LPVPAA
+442 LPAAQG

>member
-1 MTIGIFGRDLAFL
+1 
-14 DAYTSRPFFPTPEA
+14 
-28 TMTDAASSIAIII
+28 MTDAASSTAIII

-87 VEKASLSIRPQ
+87 VEKSSLSIRPQ
-98 AAYDKAN
+98 MAYDKAN
-105 VEFFGNVRVVR
+105 VEFIGGVRVSR
-116 IDRANKRLELAD
+116 IDRANQRLELAD
-128 GKQLAYDKLA
+128 GSQLAYDRLA

-143 RPRPLAVPN
+143 RPRPLSVPN
-152 AAAAERCAN
+152 ATVAERCAN

-171 ELIRAQMAPGKRLA
+171 EQIRAQLAPGKRLA

-197 AAAVAQGLQVTVL
+197 ASAIAQGLQVTVL

-226 AYYERKHREAGVD
+226 AYYERKHRAAGVD

-244 QVADLELTDAAVSAV
+244 QVADLEVTGDTVSAV

-264 SRLEADL
+264 SRLAADL
-271 VVVGIGLIANT
+271 VVVGIGLLANT
-282 ELAAEAGLAVD
+282 ELAAEAGLQVD

-300 YARTDDP
+300 HAQTSDP
-307 DIHAAGDCTN
+307 HIYAAGDCTN
-317 HPNPVLG
+317 HPNALLG

-336 EQSRVAAATM
+336 EQSRVAAANM
-346 AGKLHKSYASVPWFW
+346 AGKAKTYASVPWFW

-370 MVGLSQGFERL
+370 MVGLAEGFERL

-387 LSDSFSAFYLKDG
+387 ATDSFSAFYLKGD

-423 GIPVTAEQLA
+423 GIAVTAEQLA
-433 DDSRPLKEL
+433 DDGRPLKEL
-442 LPVPAA
+442 LPAAQG

>member
-1 MTIGIFGRDLAFL
+1 
-14 DAYTSRPFFPTPEA
+14 
-28 TMTDAASSIAIII
+28 MTDAASSTAIII

-87 VEKASLSIRPQ
+87 VEKSSLSIRPQ
-98 AAYDKAN
+98 MAYDKAN
-105 VEFFGNVRVVR
+105 VEFIGGVRVSR
-116 IDRANKRLELAD
+116 IDRANQRLELAD
-128 GKQLAYDKLA
+128 GSQLAYDRLA

-143 RPRPLAVPN
+143 RPRPLSVPN
-152 AAAAERCAN
+152 AAVAEHCAN

-171 ELIRAQMAPGKRLA
+171 EQIRAQLAPGKRLA

-197 AAAVAQGLQVTVL
+197 ASAIAQGLQVTVL

-244 QVADLELTDAAVSAV
+244 QVADLEVTGDTVTAV

-264 SRLEADL
+264 SRLAADL
-271 VVVGIGLIANT
+271 VVVGIGLLANT
-282 ELAAEAGLAVD
+282 ELAAEAGLQVD

-300 YARTDDP
+300 HAQTSDP
-307 DIHAAGDCTN
+307 HIYAAGDCTN
-317 HPNPVLG
+317 HPNALLG

-336 EQSRVAAATM
+336 EQSRGAAANM
-346 AGKLHKSYASVPWFW
+346 AGKAKTYASVPWFW

-370 MVGLSQGFERL
+370 MVGLAEGFERL

-387 LSDSFSAFYLKDG
+387 ATDSFSAFYLKGD

-423 GIPVTAEQLA
+423 GIAVTDAQLA

-442 LPVPAA
+442 LPAAQG

>member
-1 MTIGIFGRDLAFL
+1 
-14 DAYTSRPFFPTPEA
+14 
-28 TMTDAASSIAIII
+28 MTDAASSTAIII

-87 VEKASLSIRPQ
+87 VEKSSLSIRPQ
-98 AAYDKAN
+98 MAYDKAN
-105 VEFFGNVRVVR
+105 VEFIGGVRVSR
-116 IDRANKRLELAD
+116 IDRANQRLELAD
-128 GKQLAYDKLA
+128 GSQLAYDKLA

-143 RPRPLAVPN
+143 RPRPLSVPN
-152 AAAAERCAN
+152 AAVAERCAN

-171 ELIRAQMAPGKRLA
+171 EQIRAQLAPGKRLA

-197 AAAVAQGLQVTVL
+197 ASAIAQGLQVTVL

-244 QVADLELTDAAVSAV
+244 QVADLEVTGDTVTAV

-264 SRLEADL
+264 SRLAADL
-271 VVVGIGLIANT
+271 VVVGIGLLANT
-282 ELAAEAGLAVD
+282 ELAAEAGLQID

-300 YARTDDP
+300 HAQTSDP
-307 DIHAAGDCTN
+307 HIYAAGDCTN
-317 HPNPVLG
+317 HPNALLG

-336 EQSRVAAATM
+336 EQSRVAAANM
-346 AGKLHKSYASVPWFW
+346 AGKAKTYASVPWFW

-370 MVGLSQGFERL
+370 MVGLAEGFERL

-387 LSDSFSAFYLKDG
+387 ATDSFSALYLKGD

-423 GIPVTAEQLA
+423 GIAVTAEQLA

-442 LPVPAA
+442 LPAAQG

>member
-1 MTIGIFGRDLAFL
+1 
-14 DAYTSRPFFPTPEA
+14 
-28 TMTDAASSIAIII
+28 MTDAASSTAIII

-50 AIALRNEGWEG
+50 AVALRNEGWEG

-87 VEKASLSIRPQ
+87 VEKSSLSIRPQ
-98 AAYDKAN
+98 AAYDRAN
-105 VEFFGNVRVVR
+105 VEFFGGVRVSR
-116 IDRANKRLELAD
+116 IDRAGKRVELAD
-128 GKQLAYDKLA
+128 GKQLAYDRLA

-171 ELIRAQMAPGKRLA
+171 ELIRAQMATGKRLA

-244 QVADLELTDAAVSAV
+244 QVADLQISGEWVSAV
-259 LCADG
+259 CCADG
-264 SRLEADL
+264 SVLETDL
-271 VVVGIGLIANT
+271 VVVGIGLLANT
-282 ELAAEAGLAVD
+282 ELAAEAGLQVD

-300 YARTDDP
+300 YARTSDP
-307 DIHAAGDCTN
+307 DIYAAGDCTN
-317 HPNPVLG
+317 HPNALLG

-336 EQSRVAAATM
+336 EQSRVAAANM
-346 AGKLHKSYASVPWFW
+346 AGKCKSYASVPWFW

-370 MVGLSQGFERL
+370 MVGLSEGFERL

-387 LSDSFSAFYLKDG
+387 QSDSFSAFYLKDG

-423 GIPVTAEQLA
+423 GIAVTAEQLA
-433 DDSRPLKEL
+433 DDTKPLKEL
-442 LPVPAA
+442 LPAPSV

>member
-1 MTIGIFGRDLAFL
+1 
-14 DAYTSRPFFPTPEA
+14 
-28 TMTDAASSIAIII
+28 MTDAASSTAIII

-87 VEKASLSIRPQ
+87 VEKGSLSIRPQ
-98 AAYDKAN
+98 MAYDKAN
-105 VEFFGNVRVVR
+105 VEFIGGVRVSR
-116 IDRANKRLELAD
+116 IDRANQRLELAD
-128 GKQLAYDKLA
+128 GSQLAYDKLA

-143 RPRPLAVPN
+143 RPRPLSVPN
-152 AAAAERCAN
+152 AAVAERCAN

-171 ELIRAQMAPGKRLA
+171 EQIRAQLAPGKRLA

-197 AAAVAQGLQVTVL
+197 ASAIAQGLQVTVM

-244 QVADLELTDAAVSAV
+244 QVADLEVTGDTVTAV

-264 SRLEADL
+264 SRLAADL
-271 VVVGIGLIANT
+271 VVVGIGLLANT
-282 ELAAEAGLAVD
+282 ELAAEAGLQVD

-300 YARTDDP
+300 HAQTSDP
-307 DIHAAGDCTN
+307 HIYAAGDCTN
-317 HPNPVLG
+317 HPNALLG

-336 EQSRVAAATM
+336 EQSRVAAANM
-346 AGKLHKSYASVPWFW
+346 ADKAKTYASVPWFW

-370 MVGLSQGFERL
+370 MVGLAEGFERL

-387 LSDSFSAFYLKDG
+387 ATDSFSAFYLKGD

-423 GIPVTAEQLA
+423 GIAVTDAQLA

>member
-1 MTIGIFGRDLAFL
+1 MT
-14 DAYTSRPFFPTPEA
+14 E
-28 TMTDAASSIAIII
+28 ASSTAIII

-50 AIALRNEGWEG
+50 AIALRNEGWAG

-87 VEKASLSIRPQ
+87 VEKSSLSIRPQ
-98 AAYDKAN
+98 AAYDRAS
-105 VEFFGNVRVVR
+105 VEFLGGVRVTR
-116 IDRANKRLELAD
+116 IDRANQRLELAD
-128 GKQLAYDKLA
+128 GQQLSYDKLA

-143 RPRPLAVPN
+143 RPRPLSVPN
-152 AAAAERCAN
+152 AAAAERCSN

-171 ELIRAQMAPGKRLA
+171 ERIREQMSAGKRLT

-197 AAAVAQGLQVTVL
+197 ASAITLGLQVTVL

-239 IRTGV
+239 IRTSV
-244 QVADLELTDAAVSAV
+244 QVADLDVADDAVTAVI
-259 LCADG
+259 CADG
-264 SRLEADL
+264 SRLDTDL
-271 VVVGIGLIANT
+271 VVVGIGLLANT
-282 ELAAEAGLAVD
+282 ELAAEAGLEVD

-300 YARTDDP
+300 NARTSDP
-307 DIHAAGDCTN
+307 LIFAAGDCTN
-317 HPNPVLG
+317 HPNSLLG

-336 EQSRVAAATM
+336 EQSRVAAANM
-346 AGKLHKSYASVPWFW
+346 AGKDKRYASVPWFW

-370 MVGLSQGFERL
+370 MVGLAEGFERL

-387 LSDSFSAFYLKDG
+387 QTDSFSAFYLKGD
-400 KVLAADTVN
+400 KLLAADTVN

-423 GIPVTAEQLA
+423 GISVSSEQLA
-433 DDSRPLKEL
+433 DDSQPLKEL
-442 LPVPAA
+442 LPPAQA